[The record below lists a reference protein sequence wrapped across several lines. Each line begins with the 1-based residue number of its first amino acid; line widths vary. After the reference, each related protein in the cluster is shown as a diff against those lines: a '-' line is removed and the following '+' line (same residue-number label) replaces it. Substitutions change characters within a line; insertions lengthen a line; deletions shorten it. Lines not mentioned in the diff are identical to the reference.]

1 MIVAKFGGSS
11 LASATQF
18 AKVKKIV
25 SSNPD
30 IQVVVVSAP
39 GKRCSGDIK
48 ITDYLYTLRSHYKYS
63 VPEDK
68 IEGEIMNR
76 YKEIS
81 DDLKLGYKIEDEIK
95 AFFDSCNKNTDTNR
109 IVSRGEY
116 FSARLMAETLGFEFV
131 DAADVLHFTFDGE
144 LDEEASATAVREAVE
159 TYGRI
164 VVPGF
169 YGSYPNGD
177 IHLFSRGG
185 SDITGSYIAA
195 FLGADVYENWTD
207 VSGVYKADPRI
218 VKDAEVVESIT
229 YEELREMSYMGAD
242 VLHQNSVRPC
252 QTHNI
257 PIHIKNTNDPTAPG
271 TYIVEEAKQERP
283 VTGLACKKGFVN
295 FFIYKRHMANQIG
308 FIYDVLEIFKRY
320 NVSVEHIPTGMDNI
334 TVVVQEA
341 NVSKCI
347 HKILSDLKEE
357 LDCEVDFEKNMSLLA
372 VVGLNMIG
380 YIGLSAKVLGILA
393 SENINVKMIV
403 QSPDEMNMMVGLET
417 SDADQALAALYKG
430 LHEQNLL

>member
-11 LASATQF
+11 LASAQQF
-18 AKVKKIV
+18 EKVRKIV
-25 SSNPD
+25 LSNPE

-39 GKRCSGDIK
+39 GKRFKGDIK
-48 ITDYLYTLRSHYKYS
+48 ITDFLYTLRSHYKYS

-68 IEGEIMNR
+68 IEGEIISR

-95 AFFDSCNKNTDTNR
+95 AFFDTCNKDTDTNR

-116 FSARLMAETLGFEFV
+116 FSARLMAECLGFEFV
-131 DAADVLHFTFDGE
+131 DAADILHFTFDGD
-144 LDEEASATAVREAVE
+144 LDEESSAIAAREAVE
-159 TYGRI
+159 TYGKI

-185 SDITGSYIAA
+185 SDITGSYLAE
-195 FLGADVYENWTD
+195 FLSADVYENWTD
-207 VSGVYKADPRI
+207 VSGIYKADPKI
-218 VKDAEVVESIT
+218 VKDAEIIKSIT

-252 QTHNI
+252 QEAGI
-257 PIHIKNTNDPTAPG
+257 PIHIKNTNEPGAPG
-271 TYIVEEAKQERP
+271 TFIIEEAKQDHP

-295 FFIYKRHMANQIG
+295 FFIYKRHMANQVG

-341 NVSKCI
+341 NVTKCI

-357 LDCEVDFEKNMSLLA
+357 LDCEVDFEKGMALVA
-372 VVGLNMIG
+372 IVGLNMIG
-380 YIGLSAKVLGILA
+380 CVGLSAKVLNILA
-393 SENINVKMIV
+393 EEKINVKMIV
-403 QSPDEMNMMVGLET
+403 QSPDEMNMMVGVDTAE
-417 SDADQALAALYKG
+417 AEHALGSLYVG
-430 LHEQNLL
+430 LHAQKLL